1 MEKKLKKTKWQ
12 VREDISK
19 EVTLGLRTEYQESC
33 AELRRRLKQKRASAK
48 ALRWDGGQF
57 KKQKEGHCGWKVAAA
72 RGRVVGDDKRGQESD
87 PGGCCGA
94 R

>member
-1 MEKKLKKTKWQ
+1 MC
-12 VREDISK
+12 
-19 EVTLGLRTEYQESC
+19 RTEKTSEAEESKC
-33 AELRRRLKQKRASAK
+33 QGTEVRRRTVQ
-48 ALRWDGGQF
+48 
-57 KKQKEGHCGWKVAAA
+57 KQKEDHCGWKVAAA